1 MHSFIDSV
9 VKEVIS
15 SQKKI
20 SKCTFILPSKRAG
33 LFLKQSLKTN
43 LNAPLVLP
51 EIYSIEEFIEELS
64 KLKIIDNIESLF
76 EFYNIYLNH
85 TRTNANLE
93 AKTIKELL
101 FKKYPN
107 SIYTQMLI
115 NPDFKLELG
124 NKIAKEELILTLK

>member
-15 SQKKI
+15 SQKRI

-43 LNAPLVLP
+43 LNAPSVLP

-64 KLKIIDNIESLF
+64 KIKSLITL
-76 EFYNIYLNH
+76 NLYLNFIIF
-85 TRTNANLE
+85 TRA
-93 AKTIKELL
+93 
-101 FKKYPN
+101 
-107 SIYTQMLI
+107 
-115 NPDFKLELG
+115 
-124 NKIAKEELILTLK
+124 